1 MPSTLSPAEV
11 RSLLAELAERLYE
24 EEMTAGIRV
33 VGGAALSLLDG
44 SRRATTDIDA
54 VIVPGGVADEVVAH
68 MAHKHNLPANWLN
81 DAALAYFPPVGPE
94 DWTPLIRRG
103 NVEISIGSLPMLLA
117 MKLRANR
124 GIRDSDDIYFLLE
137 QCQVTSVE
145 QAQEIYA
152 TYHAQDVLTEGAEAR
167 VRAWLNRSED

>member
-1 MPSTLSPAEV
+1 LS
-11 RSLLAELAERLYE
+11 
-24 EEMTAGIRV
+24 I
-33 VGGAALSLLDG
+33 LDA

-54 VIVPGGVADEVVAH
+54 VIVPGGVADEVLAL
-68 MAHKHNLPANWLN
+68 MAQQHNLPENWLN
-81 DAALAYFPPVGPE
+81 DAALAYLPPVGPE

-103 NVEISIGSLPMLLA
+103 NVEISTGSLPMLLA

-152 TYHAQDVLTEGAEAR
+152 TYQAQDVLTEGAEAR